1 VFLTLRSPP
10 WAQPRSCPL
19 LAPPALAAAEP
30 NVPVE
35 VSHAL
40 ALQGGWSS
48 ITNNLTQFAA
58 NVTLA
63 IVILA
68 VTLWAAGR
76 LADVTRAAVTRMQRA
91 HPDPTIQALAA
102 SLTRYA
108 VVIVGLIAVL
118 QQLGVQA
125 TSVIAVLGAA
135 SLAVGLAIQG
145 TLSNVAA
152 GVMILILRPYR
163 VGDDVIINGQKGVVR
178 ALDLFATKLVAPEG
192 QQVFVPNGKAFGE
205 MIQNYT
211 ALGRRRIELAFGVDY
226 ADDLARGRR
235 IAVETAKAHPKV
247 LADPAP
253 WAHVTAL
260 ADSAVTITLRCWVRP
275 SDYNDT
281 FPDLIEQVKA
291 AFEAAGLTFPYP
303 HQVAVDAAAK
313 DVEPAPTRQVRS

>member
-1 VFLTLRSPP
+1 LPSSANATG
-10 WAQPRSCPL
+10 A
-19 LAPPALAAAEP
+19 

-40 ALQGGWSS
+40 ALQGGWPS
-48 ITNNLTQFAA
+48 IANNLTRFAA
-58 NVTLA
+58 NLALA

-68 VTLWAAGR
+68 VTIWASGR
-76 LADVTRAAVTRMQRA
+76 LANVTRAAVRRMQRA
-91 HPDPTIQALAA
+91 HPDPTIQDLAA

-108 VVIVGLIAVL
+108 VFIIGMIAVL

-163 VGDDVIINGQKGVVR
+163 DGDDVIIDGQKGVVSS
-178 ALDLFATKLVAPEG
+178 LDLFATKLVAPDG

-205 MIQNYT
+205 VIQNYT

-226 ADDLARGRR
+226 ADDLARGRM
-235 IAVETAKAHPKV
+235 IAIETARAHPKV

-275 SDYNDT
+275 SDYGDT
-281 FPDLIEQVKA
+281 YSELIEQVKA

-303 HQVAVDAAAK
+303 HQVAVGASAK
-313 DVEPAPTRQVRS
+313 TEDEPVPGRRARS